1 MLTLRLNKE
10 ALVRD
15 LPFRRQEIP
24 GLLLKHFGPAFK
36 MSRSNV
42 YRALSLRNPKGPIP
56 ARLLIALI
64 VLVRLETK
72 PARKLDV
79 WDYLVVG
86 RGAASE

>member
-1 MLTLRLNKE
+1 MLSLLLDKE
-10 ALVRD
+10 KLIRD

-42 YRALSLRNPKGPIP
+42 YRALSLRQARGPVP

-64 VLVRLETK
+64 VLVRAETGKK
-72 PARKLDV
+72 PDL
-79 WDYLVVG
+79 WDYLVVR
-86 RGAASE
+86 RGAQS